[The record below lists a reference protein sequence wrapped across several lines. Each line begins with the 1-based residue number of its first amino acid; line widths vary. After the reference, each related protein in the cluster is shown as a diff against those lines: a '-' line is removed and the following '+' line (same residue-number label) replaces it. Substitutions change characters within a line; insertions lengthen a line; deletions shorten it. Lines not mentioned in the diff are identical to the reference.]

1 MDKKSIL
8 IGLTQAG
15 DIEKVTDE
23 VIKFIDSIAK
33 SENIE
38 HEHVVTSSLV
48 ALLIYYIKNSNENK
62 ALAVGNLMSLL
73 SSVFTI
79 TSMTSDWIESM
90 EVNDKDIN

>member
-1 MDKKSIL
+1 MDKKAIL

-23 VIKFIDSIAK
+23 VIKFIDGIAK
-33 SENIE
+33 SENIAQ
-38 HEHVVTSSLV
+38 EHVVPSSLV
-48 ALLIYYIKNSNENK
+48 ALLMYYIKNSDENK

-79 TSMTSDWIESM
+79 TSMASDWVESM
-90 EVNDKDIN
+90 EVTDKDIN